1 MEELNYRL
9 IEDASEVADAC
20 ERLARHGELGF
31 DTETT
36 ALSPFDGRLRLVQL
50 AAPGEP
56 VYVFD
61 LFALAPDGDSANAPA
76 LEPLRRL
83 LAATRPV
90 KVAHNSKFD
99 AKWVRH
105 HLGVELCGDFARSR
119 RRKGSSEGL
128 SAPSPSGASA
138 KRSKT

>member
-1 MEELNYRL
+1 MEEINYIL
-9 IEDASEVADAC
+9 IDDASEVAAAC
-20 ERLARHGELGF
+20 ERLSRYAEVGF

-36 ALSPFDGRLRLVQL
+36 SLSPFDGRLRLVQL

-56 VYVFD
+56 VLVFD
-61 LFALAPDGDSANAPA
+61 LFALAPSGDAAHTPV

-99 AKWVRH
+99 AKWVKH
-105 HLGVELCGDFARSR
+105 HLGVELCGDFDSR
-119 RRKGSSEGL
+119 AEG
-128 SAPSPSGASA
+128 
-138 KRSKT
+138 RNEVER